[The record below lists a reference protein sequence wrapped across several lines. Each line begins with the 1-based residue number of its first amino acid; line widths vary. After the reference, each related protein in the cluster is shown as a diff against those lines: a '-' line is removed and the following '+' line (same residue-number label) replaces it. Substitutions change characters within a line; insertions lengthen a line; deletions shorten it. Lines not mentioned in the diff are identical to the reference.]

1 MMSRRGA
8 GCEDLDDEH
17 AATAAGAR
25 LGERLLV
32 VGVGVG
38 GRSGLR
44 FASWRAEQLSGLR
57 DVLFAPI
64 AGEQAVVADAVKAG
78 GQYVDQESADE
89 LVGCQ
94 RHDLDARWSLEAVIL
109 PFERDAFVIN
119 GDKAAVGDGDA
130 VSVPRHVTQGLL
142 IPIPDLL
149 ESNGVLALDSSDTG
163 LGTGFLI

>member
-1 MMSRRGA
+1 MSRRGTA
-8 GCEDLDDEH
+8 CEDLDEHH

-78 GQYVDQESADE
+78 GRYVDQESADE
-89 LVGCQ
+89 LG
-94 RHDLDARWSLEAVIL
+94 VI
-109 PFERDAFVIN
+109 P
-119 GDKAAVGDGDA
+119 K
-130 VSVPRHVTQGLL
+130 
-142 IPIPDLL
+142 
-149 ESNGVLALDSSDTG
+149 
-163 LGTGFLI
+163 